1 MLSQL
6 HSVFTTH
13 TLIERE
19 LSTLIAS
26 GVIRKLVLRGS
37 STSGRGGEV
46 TGSGGEIGLILSST
60 YTNLLSSHNL
70 GEFSKWIDGRRTV
83 PPSQFR
89 IRILLIR
96 VSRDEEI
103 KKAVESGFLTIDYSI
118 RDAGYTISVPGSG
131 AFIMNLR
138 GGRKELLRS
147 IKRQKYKEILEKVPP
162 FIDCADEEFN
172 GQKVTGEYS
181 IVWVSFT

>member
-37 STSGRGGEV
+37 STSGQGGEV

-60 YTNLLSSHNL
+60 YTKLLSPHNL
-70 GEFSKWIDGRRTV
+70 GGFSKWINAAGCTAV
-83 PPSQFR
+83 STSHSN
-89 IRILLIR
+89 LIDQG
-96 VSRDEEI
+96 VTGEEI
-103 KKAVESGFLTIDYSI
+103 KKAVECGFLTIDYSI
-118 RDAGYTISVPGSG
+118 RDAGYAISVPGSG

-147 IKRQKYKEILEKVPP
+147 IKRQKYKEILEKVRP
-162 FIDCADEEFN
+162 FINCADEEFN

-181 IVWVSFT
+181 IIWVSFT